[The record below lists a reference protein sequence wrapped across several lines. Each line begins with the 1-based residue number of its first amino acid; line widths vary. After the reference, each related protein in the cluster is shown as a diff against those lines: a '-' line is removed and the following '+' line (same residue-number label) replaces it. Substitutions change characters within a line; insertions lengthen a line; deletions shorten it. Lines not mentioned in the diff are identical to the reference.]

1 MPKYGGNIS
10 LDKYLNNPHGVRN
23 GGKRKFLK
31 AKLEEQYRISAKIPE
46 EKGWI
51 PRLAV
56 VLQSDVCK
64 VELPGR
70 VEAVG
75 GREEKQGGLEL
86 ERNLAR
92 GKGSCRLLNLLFYTL
107 DNTDH
112 LLLWPSESA
121 LLLADATELDRFTL
135 FGISECWVLLLTGCG
150 WEEACC
156 KLSSHI
162 WATQYTEILLP
173 TSPNLT
179 DLAVPSHMLPSLLPA
194 VRNALLVLCDDLVG

>member
-10 LDKYLNNPHGVRN
+10 LDKYLNNLHGVRN
-23 GGKRKFLK
+23 GRKRKFLI

-51 PRLAV
+51 PRLAG

-64 VELPGR
+64 VDLPGR

-92 GKGSCRLLNLLFYTL
+92 GKGSCRLMNLLFYTL
-107 DNTDH
+107 DNTDR
-112 LLLWPSESA
+112 LLL
-121 LLLADATELDRFTL
+121 
-135 FGISECWVLLLTGCG
+135 
-150 WEEACC
+150 
-156 KLSSHI
+156 
-162 WATQYTEILLP
+162 
-173 TSPNLT
+173 
-179 DLAVPSHMLPSLLPA
+179 
-194 VRNALLVLCDDLVG
+194 